1 MLILFQWLVY
11 KFNCEMGPYKGIC
24 EYDLSI
30 IICIPLVH
38 LSKGFFNQAITKG
51 IFPPI
56 FYFFIFYLKETLKF
70 KIWMTLNPIKIITNL
85 GWMHEDHYFLA
96 FKKVPK
102 KRGGEVG
109 TIPWKQM
116 SRSYLEQWWSKSQQ
130 LFLGDDL
137 PQHPR
142 EKKYERGMEIEI
154 GI

>member
-1 MLILFQWLVY
+1 
-11 KFNCEMGPYKGIC
+11 
-24 EYDLSI
+24 
-30 IICIPLVH
+30 
-38 LSKGFFNQAITKG
+38 
-51 IFPPI
+51 
-56 FYFFIFYLKETLKF
+56 
-70 KIWMTLNPIKIITNL
+70 MTLNPIKIITNL

-142 EKKYERGMEIEI
+142 EKKIWERNGDWNRNIIQSMPYF
-154 GI
+154 GIDALLVHCFKL